1 MNKRLLKLTG
11 GFAMTCALAV
21 PAFAQDPSPQNP
33 QNPAQPTQSTQPTQ
47 PIRQPPTQQP
57 TQPTQQTQTTTTT
70 QTTQAVQNPDGSWAV
85 IEYPADKEVAVSFTP
100 GANLSSAQGRAKVM
114 RTGNQ
119 TTINLDLSGLPA
131 TTTSLNLYA
140 VDPMGMVTMLGPVNI
155 TSGAATQ
162 TFTTPLS
169 KFMLVLSPEANLTT
183 ITPSTNVAFRST
195 VPQGLAVVPL
205 SSSGD
210 RGNAAVG
217 ERVSAAATP
226 APASAA
232 AYTAPMLGI
241 PNWRQGTDTH
251 MKVNFAGEMT
261 GSRANVFIEPRK
273 DGATTI
279 KMRFHELKDAPG
291 GKRYVLWAVGPDN
304 SLHRLAQIVNT
315 GQRNEAQV
323 QTETDLKDFGLFI
336 TTEDTA
342 DVTQPKGTV
351 VGTVVIDTTK

>member
-11 GFAMTCALAV
+11 GLAMTCALAV

-33 QNPAQPTQSTQPTQ
+33 QNPAQPTQSPQ
-47 PIRQPPTQQP
+47 PIRTPQP
-57 TQPTQQTQTTTTT
+57 TQTTTTT
-70 QTTQAVQNPDGSWAV
+70 QTTQAVQNPDGSWTV
-85 IEYPADKEVAVSFTP
+85 IEYPADKEVTVNFTP
-100 GANLSSAQGRAKVM
+100 GASLSGAQGRARVM
-114 RTGNQ
+114 RTGSQ
-119 TTINLDLSGLPA
+119 TTIKLDLSGLPA
-131 TTTSLNLYA
+131 SATSLNLYA
-140 VDPMGMVTMLGPVNI
+140 VDPMGMTTLLGPVNI
-155 TSGAATQ
+155 ASGAATQ

-169 KFMLVLSPEANLTT
+169 KFMLVLSQEGNLTS
-183 ITPSTNVAFRST
+183 ISPSTNVAFRSG
-195 VPQGLAVVPL
+195 VPQGFAVVPM
-205 SSSGD
+205 SSSGE

-226 APASAA
+226 APGT
-232 AYTAPMLGI
+232 AYSAPMLGI

-251 MKVNFAGEMT
+251 MKVNFAGELT

-291 GKRYVLWAVGPDN
+291 GKRYVVWAVGPDN
-304 SLHRLAQIVNT
+304 SLHRLAQVVNT

-342 DVTQPKGTV
+342 DVTQPKGAV